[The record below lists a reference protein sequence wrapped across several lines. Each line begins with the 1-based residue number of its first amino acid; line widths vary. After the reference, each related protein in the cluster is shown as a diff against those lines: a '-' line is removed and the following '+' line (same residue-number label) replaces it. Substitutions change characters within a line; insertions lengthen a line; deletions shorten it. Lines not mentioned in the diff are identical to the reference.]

1 MECFAPKTTKS
12 TIHLIPLEKGSV
24 AGWLKKR
31 AGSDRAWVEAH
42 GFDAKPGSV
51 LMLPGDDGGPTDA
64 LVGVKADTP
73 GDIWSWG
80 AAADKLPAGQYS
92 LPESMEAT
100 AGFNAGLGW
109 ALGAYRFSAYKKNK
123 PGDPSKLVLPPSVDR
138 DAVEAMAKA
147 IYLTRDLINTPAED
161 MGPGEL
167 ADAARVLARKYKA
180 KCRIVV
186 GDDLLKDN
194 YPMIHA
200 VGRASSRTP
209 RLIDLKWGRAK
220 DPKLTLVGKGVCFDS
235 GGLDLK
241 PSNGMLLMKKDMGG
255 AANVLGLAS
264 MIMASNVRVRLRVL
278 IPAVE
283 NSVSGN
289 AFRPMDILN
298 SRKGLSVEIGN
309 TDAEGRL
316 VLADALTAAAE
327 DKPDMVLDFAT
338 LTGAARVAVG
348 TEIAAFF
355 ANDPGLS
362 AALSECADAVDDPV
376 WPLPLHK
383 PYRRLLDS
391 KAADINNVSPGG
403 YAGAITAALFLQE
416 FVPDRIAWAHF
427 DIMAWNTSTRAGHPE
442 GGEAMGIR
450 AAFEMIRRRYAG

>member
-1 MECFAPKTTKS
+1 MDCFAQKSNKS
-12 TIHLIPLEKGSV
+12 TIDLIPV
-24 AGWLKKR
+24 ASARLSGWLKKR
-31 AGSDRAWVEAH
+31 PAGDRAWIEAN
-42 GFDAKPGSV
+42 GFEAKTGSV
-51 LMLPGDDGGPTDA
+51 IVMPHADGAPKEA
-64 LVGVKADTP
+64 LVGVQSAEK

-80 AAADKLPAGQYS
+80 AAADRLPKGHYA
-92 LPESMEAT
+92 LPEDMGAR
-100 AGFNAGLGW
+100 AAHDAALGW
-109 ALGAYRFSAYKKNK
+109 ALGAYQFNRYKRK
-123 PGDPSKLVLPPSVDR
+123 PVEPSKLVLPPSVDR
-138 DAVEAMAKA
+138 AEVEALVSA

-167 ADAARVLARKYKA
+167 ADAARVLARRHKA
-180 KCRIVV
+180 KCRVTL

-200 VGRASSRTP
+200 VGRASSRAP
-209 RLIDLKWGRAK
+209 RLIDLTWGRAK
-220 DPKLTLVGKGVCFDS
+220 DPKVTLIGKGVCFDS
-235 GGLDLK
+235 GGLDIK

-255 AANVLGLAS
+255 AANVLGLAA

-283 NSVSGN
+283 NSISGN
-289 AFRPMDILN
+289 AFRPMDILS

-316 VLADALTAAAE
+316 VLADALCAAAE
-327 DKPDMVLDFAT
+327 DKPELILDFAT

-348 TEIAAFF
+348 TEIAAYF
-355 ANDPGLS
+355 ANDPALS
-362 AALSECADAVDDPV
+362 TALSECADDIDDPV

-383 PYRRLLDS
+383 SYRRLLDS
-391 KAADINNVSPGG
+391 KAADINNVGGGG

-416 FVPDRIAWAHF
+416 FVPDKIAWAHF
-427 DIMAWNTSTRAGHPE
+427 DIMAWNTSNRPGHPE

-450 AAFEMIRRRYAG
+450 AAFEMIRRRFSG

>member
-1 MECFAPKTTKS
+1 MDCFAQKSNKS
-12 TIHLIPLEKGSV
+12 TVRLIPIESGGLSQ
-24 AGWLKKR
+24 WLKHR
-31 AGSDRAWVEAH
+31 SAGERAWVKSQNY
-42 GFDAKPGSV
+42 DANPGSV
-51 LMLPGDDGGPTDA
+51 LILPAGQGAPKEA
-64 LVGVKADTP
+64 LVGVKASDT

-80 AAADKLPAGQYS
+80 AAADRLPNGQYALPAS
-92 LPESMEAT
+92 MSPEA
-100 AGFNAGLGW
+100 AGNAALGW
-109 ALGAYRFSAYKKNK
+109 ALGAYRFTRYKQK
-123 PGDPSKLVLPPSVDR
+123 PAEPSKLVLPSSANR
-138 DAVEAMAKA
+138 MEAEATAEA
-147 IYLTRDLINTPAED
+147 IYLTRDLINTPAQD

-167 ADAARVLARKYKA
+167 ADAARVLARRHKA
-180 KCRIVV
+180 KCRITL

-200 VGRASSRTP
+200 VGRASSRAP
-209 RLIDLKWGRAK
+209 RLIDLAWGRPK

-241 PSNGMLLMKKDMGG
+241 TAAGMLLMKKDMGG

-264 MIMASNVRVRLRVL
+264 MIMAMNVRVRLRVL

-289 AFRPMDILN
+289 AFRPMDILG
-298 SRKGLSVEIGN
+298 SRKGISVEIGN

-316 VLADALTAAAE
+316 VLADALTLAVE
-327 DKPDMVLDFAT
+327 DKPQMILDFAT

-355 ANDPGLS
+355 SNDKTLS
-362 AALSECADAVDDPV
+362 ADLSDCAEDTDDPV

-391 KAADINNVSPGG
+391 KAADINNVGGGG

-416 FVPDRIAWAHF
+416 FVPDKIAWAHF
-427 DIMAWNTSTRAGHPE
+427 DIMAWNTSTRPGHPE

-450 AAFEMIRRRYAG
+450 AAFEMIRRRFSG